1 MKKRL
6 KFSFCII
13 PNPFSN
19 GSRNMIFISKTGK
32 KKVDNDLAENDEY
45 RDIKDVIEKFG
56 YTETAPLQ
64 FESSNNS
71 LQDSSEIEIKKLL
84 EEFGLKYSRK
94 LEVDIIKELSNLK
107 AEADKLSRKN
117 VESIY
122 GIENFTFNDNIEE
135 SELIPDTIKNKLIES
150 KNELF
155 KFKYK
160 EPEVGDKVTLYF
172 YLFLEL
178 AFNSQGKPSIR
189 FNGDFRDSDDYDD
202 RNYIKIVSS
211 DFERVFDPNKPNSII
226 LTSCKKQ
233 GKLLK
238 EVGILYSGFFKYQTS
253 IEKSGAIMIQEK
265 KYPYKFA
272 EIRKFLNPSHPIIVE
287 TNRMGYDTLIN
298 LSNRIKV
305 ESVLESRKF
314 ISISEIENKADKL
327 NSFLY
332 KRMISLSESEDFEG
346 AANLKKDVEFI
357 NKQVNHIK
365 SLNSSHITTEEYFKF
380 FSPH

>member
-1 MKKRL
+1 MNKRL
-6 KFSFCII
+6 KFNFCII

-19 GSRNMIFISKTGK
+19 GSRNMIFISKSGK
-32 KKVDNDLAENDEY
+32 KKVDNDLTDNDEY
-45 RDIKDVIEKFG
+45 KDIKGVIEKFG

-71 LQDSSEIEIKKLL
+71 LEDSSQVEIKKLL

-122 GIENFTFNDNIEE
+122 GIEHLDNFEE
-135 SELIPDTIKNKLIES
+135 SNLIADTTKNKLIES
-150 KNELF
+150 KKELF

-160 EPEVGDKVTLYF
+160 EPEVGEKVTLYF

-178 AFNSQGKPSIR
+178 AFNAQGKPSIR

-211 DFERVFDPNKPNSII
+211 DFERVFDPNKPNSIV

-233 GKLLK
+233 SELLK

-253 IEKSGAIMIQEK
+253 VEKSGAIMIQEK

-272 EIRKFLNPSHPIIVE
+272 EIRKFLNLNYPIIVE

-305 ESVLESRKF
+305 ESVSESRKF
-314 ISISEIENKADKL
+314 ISISEIEQKAKEL
-327 NSFLY
+327 NSFLSR
-332 KRMISLSESEDFEG
+332 RMMSLSESEDFEG

-357 NKQVNHIK
+357 NKQVGHIK
-365 SLNSSHITTEEYFKF
+365 SLNDSHITIEEYFKL
-380 FSPH
+380 FSSH